1 MKLPHGEPDPAS
13 GTLQHTMEPDCPA
26 CAAMDR
32 LANNVQTAMDN
43 ARGLSG
49 GDRMGAVAGALGSL
63 LALQG
68 LGNGATFEQANG
80 MRMVLATIM
89 HDHFEHKWNDLHRA
103 APAAAAGGADVD
115 PADRPDNSQWASVG
129 IVDRRVAG
137 AISPADPANLHR
149 RRDDLDI
156 HDRNMA
162 MMLRRLKLDGKV
174 H

>member
-1 MKLPHGEPDPAS
+1 
-13 GTLQHTMEPDCPA
+13 
-26 CAAMDR
+26 MDR

-103 APAAAAGGADVD
+103 APTANCRG
-115 PADRPDNSQWASVG
+115 DRPD
-129 IVDRRVAG
+129 RRQ
-137 AISPADPANLHR
+137 
-149 RRDDLDI
+149 
-156 HDRNMA
+156 
-162 MMLRRLKLDGKV
+162 RRLQLQRAPRDGDRSICARSDRA
-174 H
+174 